1 MKGRARRVWIPS
13 KLAVPTVGSHFPA
26 GTDGPAG
33 HDLLLRIPGDGELP
47 AWHSRPKLSRA
58 TLQTARKTK
67 PGYPQPKWS
76 VATPAQK
83 LATQLMPGHG
93 DPAPC
98 WWHGTGTGRHHLRH
112 LPGSALRRR
121 SLPDPC
127 LSPGG
132 SVAPCLLR
140 PHTVASPAP
149 CGAALERVCPWRGGS
164 RLPLSHR
171 REKKTPSEAAR
182 WCSEGIEN
190 TSPCQR
196 ARGGTGFSS
205 TPGQALIAA
214 ASWSVAVAVPVGQ
227 RGCRST
233 LVVWSGRREG
243 PHHSSATRAKTSP
256 NHPLPSPRQGSDP
269 PQSPTGCAWA
279 PAASAGTGPLC
290 PCRPPGHCHH
300 GQPLAPTVQ
309 KSPKS
314 SRFLCLQTKRL
325 SQVTRTPSL
334 GPQGAAGLRPERC
347 PRSSRRVPAEKHR
360 RVPQVGAEPWASA
373 RWEQPGCV
381 SPPRPRAKS
390 THEGCRRRLQAAAR
404 ARRVLSEQGVAARQR
419 PAASPSPRGETGDGF
434 GEGSPMQEHALSAP
448 FTARPAAPQRA
459 GMGQGWV
466 GAGAGSVL
474 ASHGRSGLGPC
485 TCSFQDPP
493 GVKGSHERAKK
504 IRIKRAQRPNPPCRS
519 WVEVAAG
526 AWHRPAGR
534 RVPGTGPGSAPGSGE
549 GFGLLVCAPHG
560 TFLPLPR
567 SPGTC

>member
-1 MKGRARRVWIPS
+1 MKGRARRVWIPGTPP
-13 KLAVPTVGSHFPA
+13 VPTTGSHFPA

-196 ARGGTGFSS
+196 ARGGTGLSS
-205 TPGQALIAA
+205 TPGQVLIAA

-227 RGCRST
+227 RGCRSA

-243 PHHSSATRAKTSP
+243 PRHSSATRAKTSP

-269 PQSPTGCAWA
+269 PQSPMVCVGTRCLRRDGSPVPV
-279 PAASAGTGPLC
+279 PA
-290 PCRPPGHCHH
+290 PGHCHH
-300 GQPLAPTVQ
+300 GQPLAPAVQ

-347 PRSSRRVPAEKHR
+347 PRSSRRVPAAKHR

-381 SPPRPRAKS
+381 SPPPSPCQKHPRGLQEAAAGSCPGTPGAFGAGRCSQTAPRCLALPPGGNRGWIWGGQPNAGACPERPVHRPSRGSAAGRDGAGVG
-390 THEGCRRRLQAAAR
+390 GCRRWLR
-404 ARRVLSEQGVAARQR
+404 ARLPRVL
-419 PAASPSPRGETGDGF
+419 
-434 GEGSPMQEHALSAP
+434 
-448 FTARPAAPQRA
+448 
-459 GMGQGWV
+459 
-466 GAGAGSVL
+466 GAGSLHVQL
-474 ASHGRSGLGPC
+474 PGP
-485 TCSFQDPP
+485 
-493 GVKGSHERAKK
+493 
-504 IRIKRAQRPNPPCRS
+504 
-519 WVEVAAG
+519 
-526 AWHRPAGR
+526 
-534 RVPGTGPGSAPGSGE
+534 
-549 GFGLLVCAPHG
+549 
-560 TFLPLPR
+560 PR
-567 SPGTC
+567 SERQP